1 MKIEDTSYVVEKILS
16 ANDCGLTGGHQA
28 GALIPKEDRIVGF
41 FPKSAPCRL

>member
-28 GALIPKEDRIVGF
+28 GALIPKEDRILGF
-41 FPKSAPCRL
+41 FP